1 MIDDYTFHSHVNIF
15 YYTSIIYYHKNDS
28 YFSQCNILY
37 LGSINNGHF
46 PLLPLSFAESYSSRS
61 HINQETQSHNC
72 EDTQNR
78 NSEETQSHN
87 CEDIEVKPDK
97 KDEVNEITEPTL
109 VTYTT
114 VVCSTFVM

>member
-15 YYTSIIYYHKNDS
+15 YYNRIIYYHKNDS

-37 LGSINNGHF
+37 SGSINNGHF

-61 HINQETQSHNC
+61 HINQETQSRNC
-72 EDTQNR
+72 
-78 NSEETQSHN
+78 EETQSRN
-87 CEDIEVKPDK
+87 SEDIEVMADK

-109 VTYTT
+109 VTYTSID
-114 VVCSTFVM
+114 CSTFVM